1 MTYLLPFA
9 LLSLF
14 TAFKLKMGGVQIR
27 PFDAI
32 VVVMIAWTFLHTV
45 SMKRVRMNGFL
56 VLLPF
61 FAWHVLSAFIYGAEN
76 GIREGLQV
84 SLMVAFAGVLML
96 SVNRID
102 YRTAAKVMIAGLV
115 VVLLYNIIWHVS
127 QGMWTGWKRLNNPK
141 AIFGYLPMALGCLVL
156 FAAPAQRRFYW
167 LLWGGLLVILLLSG
181 ERKSLIIYG
190 VISAMFMARGRALAA
205 LPFLG
210 AGVLGLF
217 LIINIFAAQDFT
229 KQLRTM
235 TNPFTSAGSEATV
248 ARGITPESLS
258 NAQRAFAFDMA
269 SSYFK
274 QNPIMGTGTN
284 SYQNLIASRFAYLPE
299 YMLLGVHGEFLRI
312 AAENGLIG
320 LLFYLAIWVV
330 AIVRLRRVLHSFQ
343 RRGLISRLQEAMTPF
358 VLLTSPLLY
367 LALDASGTPSFAV
380 LIIVSFLPDLT
391 HWVLSQRAARALASA
406 EPPVNS
412 QKPFADGRFV
422 VG

>member
-1 MTYLLPFA
+1 MTYLLPLA
-9 LLSLF
+9 LLTLF
-14 TAFKLKMGGVQIR
+14 TAFKFRTGLVQLR
-27 PFDAI
+27 PFDVI
-32 VVVMIAWTFLHTV
+32 VVVMIAWVFLHAV
-45 SMKRVRMNGFL
+45 SAKRLRTNGFL

-61 FAWHVLSAFIYGAEN
+61 FIWHVLSAFIYGTEN

-84 SLMVAFAGVLML
+84 SLMAGFAAALML
-96 SVNRID
+96 SVSKID
-102 YRTAAKVMIAGLV
+102 YRTAAKVMIAGLLI
-115 VVLLYNIIWHVS
+115 VLVYNIVWHVS

-141 AIFGYLPMALGCLVL
+141 AVFGYLPMALGCLIL
-156 FAAPAQRRFYW
+156 FAAPAQRKFYW
-167 LLWGGLLVILLLSG
+167 LLWAGLLVILLLSG
-181 ERKSLIIYG
+181 ERKALIIYG
-190 VISAMFMARGRALAA
+190 IISAMFMARGRALAA

-274 QNPIMGTGTN
+274 QSPLIGTGTN
-284 SYQNLIASRFAYLPE
+284 SYQDLIASRFAYLPQ

-312 AAENGLIG
+312 AAENGLVG
-320 LLFYLAIWVV
+320 LLCYLAIWIV
-330 AIVRLRRVLHSFQ
+330 AIVRLRQVLRSFQ

-380 LIIVSFLPDLT
+380 LVIVSFLPDFTNWAL
-391 HWVLSQRAARALASA
+391 LQGAARVPAPA
-406 EPPVNS
+406 EPAANS
-412 QKPFADGRFV
+412 QKPFADGHLV
-422 VG
+422 AD